1 MKILVIGNGGREHA
15 IVWKLAL
22 SKQVQ
27 KLFCAPGNPGIAELA
42 ECIPIK
48 ANDIAGLKKF
58 ALEQNIDLTI
68 VGPEQPLVDGIV
80 DEFESAGL
88 KIFGPSK
95 FAAQL
100 EGSKIFAKQFMKRH
114 NIPTSKFETFEEHQ
128 FTEAKTFL
136 SQCSLPI
143 VIKADGLA
151 AGKGVA
157 ICPTRDEANE
167 IIHQYFEEKVFA
179 EAGTRIVIE
188 EFMEGEEASIFAL
201 TDGKNFV
208 TLSPAQD
215 HKRVFD
221 NDEGKNTGGMGA
233 YAPAPIVTSE
243 ILEQVKK
250 GIIKPTLDGMS
261 AEGHSYK
268 GCLYVG
274 LMITK
279 EGPKVVEYNCRF
291 GDPETQVI
299 LPLLDEDLA
308 ELMLEVADGKLN
320 RTEIKLKNQS
330 AVCVVLASG
339 GYPDTYQTG
348 KEIFGLQEVSLM
360 HDVLTFHSGTKTRN
374 IHPPSMPA
382 AGTAAGKKLETA
394 GGRVLGV
401 TAIDTSLK
409 KAIEHAYYAV
419 DKIQFERKHF
429 RRDIGQKGLQ
439 RIKNQEQ

>member
-1 MKILVIGNGGREHA
+1 MKILVIGSGGREHA
-15 IVWKLAL
+15 LVWKLKQ

-27 KLFCAPGNPGIAELA
+27 KLFCGPGNPGIAEHA
-42 ECIPIK
+42 ECVPIK
-48 ANDIAGLKKF
+48 ANDIEALKKF
-58 ALEQNIDLTI
+58 ALEQNVDLTI

-100 EGSKIFAKQFMKRH
+100 EGSKIFAKQFMRRH
-114 NIPTSKFETFEEHQ
+114 NIPTAKFETFESHQ
-128 FTEAKTFL
+128 ITEAKDFI
-136 SQCSLPI
+136 SNCSLPI

-157 ICPTRDEANE
+157 ICLTKNEATE
-167 IIHQYFEEKVFA
+167 ILHQYFEERVFA
-179 EAGTRIVIE
+179 DAGTRIVIE

-233 YAPAPIVTSE
+233 YAPAPIVSAE
-243 ILEQVKK
+243 ILEHVKEA
-250 GIIKPTLDGMS
+250 IIQPTLDGMLS
-261 AEGHSYK
+261 EGHPYK

-274 LMITK
+274 LMLTND
-279 EGPKVVEYNCRF
+279 GPKVVEYNCRL

-308 ELMLEVADGKLN
+308 ELMLEVAEGKLN

-339 GYPDTYQTG
+339 GYPDEYQTG
-348 KEIFGLQEVSLM
+348 KEIFGLELIAKSPHVIA
-360 HDVLTFHSGTKTRN
+360 FHAGTKTQN
-374 IHPPSMPA
+374 IHLPSTPA
-382 AGTAAGKKLETA
+382 AGTAADKKLKTN

-401 TAIDTSLK
+401 TALGDSLGD
-409 KAIEHAYYAV
+409 AIKQIYQAV
-419 DKIQFERKHF
+419 DNIHFDGMHF
-429 RRDIGQKGLQ
+429 RRDIGYKGLQ
-439 RIKNQEQ
+439 RTTNKEQ